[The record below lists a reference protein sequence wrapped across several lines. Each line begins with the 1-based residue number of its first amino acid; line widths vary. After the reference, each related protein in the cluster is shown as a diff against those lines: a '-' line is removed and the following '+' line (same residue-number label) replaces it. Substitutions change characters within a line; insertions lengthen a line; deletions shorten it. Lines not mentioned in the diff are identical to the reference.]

1 MSPAPRGSK
10 ESALLSASR
19 STGRRGMPVSRAAA
33 AVPPPQFAAPR
44 SEARSVGGSVCRP
57 VSARLQAGLCTSRL
71 GSERAAVRRRSAR
84 AGEGG
89 GSSCC
94 T

>member
-19 STGRRGMPVSRAAA
+19 SAGRRGMPVSG

-94 T
+94 I

>member
-19 STGRRGMPVSRAAA
+19 SAGRRGMPA